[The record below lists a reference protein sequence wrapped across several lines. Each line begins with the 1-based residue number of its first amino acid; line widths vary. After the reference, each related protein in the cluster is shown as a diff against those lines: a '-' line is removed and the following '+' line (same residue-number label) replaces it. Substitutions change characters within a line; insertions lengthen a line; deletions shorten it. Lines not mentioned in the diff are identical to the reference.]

1 MRLEILFVMD
11 PIEVLIVETETSLLL
26 IGEAGRRGHRCAIAH
41 LGDLYLAGRAARARA
56 RPIAVDDEARPHA
69 EVGPDEDRALES
81 FDLVMMRKDPPV
93 DVDYLNSLMILEPAA
108 ESVPVV
114 NDPAGLRAS
123 NEKLLPLEVPGAAA
137 PSVVTADPRIVAE
150 FVREH
155 EDVVVKPLNE
165 FSGHGIVR
173 YSTRDSDL
181 DAESVGGL
189 ATHEGRHV
197 LVQRFLPEVVN
208 GDKRV
213 LVMEGE
219 PLGWV
224 NRLPRAGSFRAN
236 IHQGARVEATELT
249 RREREL
255 IEAFAPILAARGLE
269 LAGFDFIGEH
279 VTEINVTSPSALRQ
293 VNHVMGERLEG
304 KVLDWMEERARRG
317 VRVGT

>member
-1 MRLEILFVMD
+1 LEILFVMD
-11 PIEVLIVETETSLLL
+11 PLEVLIVETETSLLL
-26 IGEAGRRGHRCAIAH
+26 IGEAGRRGHGCALTH
-41 LGDLYLAGRAARARA
+41 LGDLYLADRTARART
-56 RPIAVDDEARPHA
+56 RPVAVEDAARPHA
-69 EVGPDEDRALES
+69 ELGADEDRPLEG
-81 FDLVMMRKDPPV
+81 FDLVLMRKDPPV
-93 DVDYLNSLMILEPAA
+93 DVDYLNALMILEPAA
-108 ESVPVV
+108 ETVPVI
-114 NDPAGLRAS
+114 NDPAGLRGS

-137 PSVVTADPRIVAE
+137 PSVVTADPRVVAE

-213 LVMEGE
+213 FVVAGE

-236 IHQGARVEATELT
+236 IHQGARVEPTSLTE
-249 RREREL
+249 REREL
-255 IEAFAPILAARGLE
+255 IDAFAPILAARGLD
-269 LAGFDFIGEH
+269 LAGFDFIGDY

-293 VNHVMGERLEG
+293 INQVMGERLER
-304 KVLDWMEERARRG
+304 KLMDWLEERAARG
-317 VRVGT
+317 VRVGA

>member
-1 MRLEILFVMD
+1 MEILFVMD

-26 IGEAGRRGHRCAIAH
+26 IAEAGRRGHHCAVAH
-41 LGDLYLAGRAARARA
+41 LGDLYLAGRTARARI
-56 RPIAVDDEARPHA
+56 RPITVEEDTRPHA
-69 EVGPDEDRALES
+69 RIGPDQDRGLDS

-108 ESVPVV
+108 ETVPVI
-114 NDPAGLRAS
+114 NDPAGLRGS

-137 PSVVTADPRIVAE
+137 PSVVSADPRVVAE

-213 LVMEGE
+213 LVIEGE

-255 IEAFAPILAARGLE
+255 IEAFAPILAARGLA
-269 LAGFDFIGEH
+269 LSGFDFIGEY

-293 VNHVMGERLEG
+293 INQVMGERLEG
-304 KVLDWMEERARRG
+304 KVLDWMEERAARG
-317 VRVGT
+317 VRVGA

>member
-1 MRLEILFVMD
+1 MEILFVMD

-26 IGEAGRRGHRCAIAH
+26 IGEAGRRGHRCAMAH
-41 LGDLYLAGRAARARA
+41 LADLYLAGRTARART
-56 RPIAVDDEARPHA
+56 RPITVEEDTRPHA
-69 EVGPDEDRALES
+69 RIGPDEDRALDS

-108 ESVPVV
+108 EIVPVV
-114 NDPAGLRAS
+114 NDPAGLRGS
-123 NEKLLPLEVPGAAA
+123 NEKLLPLELPGAAA
-137 PSVVTADPRIVAE
+137 PSVVSADPRVVAE

-213 LVMEGE
+213 LVIEGE

-255 IEAFAPILAARGLE
+255 IEAFAPILAARGLA
-269 LAGFDFIGEH
+269 LSGFDFIGEY

-293 VNHVMGERLEG
+293 INQVMGEMLERRLM
-304 KVLDWMEERARRG
+304 DWMEERAARG
-317 VRVGT
+317 VRVKA